1 MRNFQFRIL
10 TILLSAIFSNYP
22 HNTHNG
28 KYSLLNP
35 SSIHAV
41 RNFQFRTIIILL
53 SAIFNPLFIFQCFN
67 RIGKGSLHTFNA
79 NGDHGDKQGYKTCQR
94 KHPPTHVSA
103 VSVPLQKTI

>member
-53 SAIFNPLFIFQCFN
+53 SAISSIYPHNTHNGKYPLLNPSSTQINIFE
-67 RIGKGSLHTFNA
+67 
-79 NGDHGDKQGYKTCQR
+79 
-94 KHPPTHVSA
+94 
-103 VSVPLQKTI
+103 

>member
-41 RNFQFRTIIILL
+41 RNFQFRITTILL
-53 SAIFNPLFIFQCFN
+53 SAIFSNYPITPTMESIRCLILHQLKSIFLNNKKAFN
-67 RIGKGSLHTFNA
+67 NE
-79 NGDHGDKQGYKTCQR
+79 YK
-94 KHPPTHVSA
+94 
-103 VSVPLQKTI
+103 